1 MPKKNTHDEQS
12 DISLFQQEMG
22 VIEKLGQDKV
32 HHRNTLPKP
41 VPKFRKQRLE
51 HALDNTFSDLY
62 EARTIGSEESLSF
75 RRSGIQHRLF
85 SRLRNGHLKI
95 EAELDLHGMT
105 VSIAHREL
113 AEYLQ
118 QCQTDR
124 LRCVRIVHGKGWSS
138 KNQKPVLKTKLNS
151 WLQQDDNI
159 LAFCSAPI
167 EDGGTGAVYVLL
179 RMSKDKA
186 QKRATK

>member
-1 MPKKNTHDEQS
+1 MKKKNSRNEQS
-12 DISLFQQEMG
+12 DINLFREEMG
-22 VIEKLGQDKV
+22 IIEKIKQDKIHPV
-32 HHRNTLPKP
+32 TASPKP
-41 VPKFRKQRLE
+41 VAKFRKQRAE
-51 HALDNTFSDLY
+51 QALNNTFSDQY
-62 EARTIGSEESLSF
+62 EPHTIGSEEILSF

-85 SRLRNGHLKI
+85 SRLRNGHLQI

-105 VSIAHREL
+105 VAIAHHAL
-113 AEYLQ
+113 AKFLQ
-118 QCQTDR
+118 DCQSDT

-167 EDGGTGAVYVLL
+167 DDGGTGAVYILL
-179 RMSKDKA
+179 R
-186 QKRATK
+186 RAKT

>member
-1 MPKKNTHDEQS
+1 MKKKVSRNEQS
-12 DISLFQQEMG
+12 DINLFREEIG
-22 VIEKLGQDKV
+22 IIEKIEHDKIHPV
-32 HHRNTLPKP
+32 TASPKP
-41 VPKFRKQRLE
+41 IAKFRQQRIDQ
-51 HALDNTFSDLY
+51 ALNSTFSDEY
-62 EARTIGSEESLSF
+62 EPHTIGSEETLSF

-85 SRLRNGHLKI
+85 SRLRNGHLQI

-105 VSIAHREL
+105 VSIAHQAL
-113 AEYLQ
+113 AKFLQ
-118 QCQTDR
+118 DCQTDA

-167 EDGGTGAVYVLL
+167 EDGGTGAAYVLL
-179 RMSKDKA
+179 R
-186 QKRATK
+186 RAKT

>member
-1 MPKKNTHDEQS
+1 MKKKNSRNEQS
-12 DISLFQQEMG
+12 DINLFREEVG
-22 VIEKLGQDKV
+22 IIEQIEQDKI
-32 HHRNTLPKP
+32 HPITASPKP
-41 VPKFRKQRLE
+41 IAKFRQQGVE
-51 HALDNTFSDLY
+51 QALNSTFSDQY
-62 EARTIGSEESLSF
+62 EPHTIGSEESLSF

-85 SRLRNGHLKI
+85 SRLRNGHLQI

-105 VSIAHREL
+105 VAISHQAL
-113 AEYLQ
+113 AKFLQ
-118 QCQTDR
+118 DCQHDM

-151 WLQQDDNI
+151 WLQQNDNV

-179 RMSKDKA
+179 R
-186 QKRATK
+186 RTKTSQNELSA

>member
-1 MPKKNTHDEQS
+1 MTKKTVPNEQS

-22 VIEKLGQDKV
+22 VIEKLSQDKV
-32 HHRNTLPKP
+32 HHRNALPKP

-85 SRLRNGHLKI
+85 SRLRNGHLQI

-105 VSIAHREL
+105 VAIAQQAL
-113 AEYLQ
+113 AKFLQ
-118 QCQTDR
+118 SCKVDT

-138 KNQKPVLKTKLNS
+138 KNQKPILKTKLNS
-151 WLQQDDNI
+151 WLQQDDNV

-179 RMSKDKA
+179 R
-186 QKRATK
+186 RAKT